1 MCAGSGR
8 RGVVEVI
15 VRDDVLGLD
24 GGDLGRGGRAGP
36 TLPVARCRATGPCGE
51 PMVSGPIIGP
61 YKFYA
66 EYMTTSQVPQ
76 PPLESEDMLALDRQV
91 CFALSVAARN
101 VVAVYRPVLEPLGLT
116 HPQYLVML
124 ALWQHGQLSVKELSG
139 LLQLDPGTLSPL
151 LKRLEAAGLLRRER
165 DPRDQRN
172 LALALTDKGRAL
184 REQAEKIPAGIVERL
199 GMPVEQLMN
208 LHEVLTQVIAASQQ
222 ALAHPAAG
230 DQAGPEATVA

>member
-1 MCAGSGR
+1 
-8 RGVVEVI
+8 
-15 VRDDVLGLD
+15 
-24 GGDLGRGGRAGP
+24 
-36 TLPVARCRATGPCGE
+36 
-51 PMVSGPIIGP
+51 
-61 YKFYA
+61 
-66 EYMTTSQVPQ
+66 MTTSQVPQ

-222 ALAHPAAG
+222 ALAHPAVG
-230 DQAGPEATVA
+230 DGAAPETTVA